1 MKSWKT
7 TTAGVGGLMTAIGS
21 ILNQLMDGNPATNPD
36 WNVMLP
42 IIFTSLIGIFARD
55 NGVSSEQVGA
65 DEATK
70 QIKKFGG
77 GPVPMILLTGLL
89 AFGAMTTF
97 TGCTTPQTREA
108 IVFNTFKDTWT
119 VAHSAYQAHCENVVS
134 GKVSKEK
141 ELKVDREWNRFRI
154 IFKTALAAANQ
165 DWKQMPPAS
174 LDVAEK
180 QLLLLI
186 RTL

>member
-65 DEATK
+65 VKPEVK
-70 QIKKFGG
+70 
-77 GPVPMILLTGLL
+77 P
-89 AFGAMTTF
+89 
-97 TGCTTPQTREA
+97 
-108 IVFNTFKDTWT
+108 
-119 VAHSAYQAHCENVVS
+119 
-134 GKVSKEK
+134 
-141 ELKVDREWNRFRI
+141 
-154 IFKTALAAANQ
+154 
-165 DWKQMPPAS
+165 
-174 LDVAEK
+174 
-180 QLLLLI
+180 
-186 RTL
+186 